1 MFLIQIALLHLNQL
15 FKTVSRRSST
25 FSYLSPYL
33 HTSWWKE
40 LFLKCL
46 TPAFSHFVIP
56 FHDSSPWFYG
66 TVSKVQSAS
75 TPCQKW
81 SQDLAGFHF
90 AAAVVLLLSLS
101 FKYLSEINFVARKAK
116 YLSLAWLLQTPLW
129 FILSDEGQK
138 RPCLSSTFPDIFRIW
153 GPICCFSVLL
163 RHFLGFFSSLQC
175 CLLSDDSEQKTI
187 KEVNVFASQPSKG
200 AVTHPN
206 RKFKTSLWI
215 NVTELQRQEKPLC
228 HGLARMQGDL
238 AKIN

>member
-90 AAAVVLLLSLS
+90 AAAVVLLVSLS

-116 YLSLAWLLQTPLW
+116 YLSLAWLFTDTSLVYPLRW
-129 FILSDEGQK
+129 RS
-138 RPCLSSTFPDIFRIW
+138 
-153 GPICCFSVLL
+153 
-163 RHFLGFFSSLQC
+163 
-175 CLLSDDSEQKTI
+175 
-187 KEVNVFASQPSKG
+187 
-200 AVTHPN
+200 
-206 RKFKTSLWI
+206 KTSLLILYISWHFQ
-215 NVTELQRQEKPLC
+215 NLGTNMLLLCPAQTFSWFLLLTTVLFTQWWLRTKNYKRGQRICFP
-228 HGLARMQGDL
+228 AF
-238 AKIN
+238 